1 VCVFSGEEKGGRG
14 FHAQTLALE
23 SGHRASHTW
32 LCLCG
37 SSDRL
42 SVSVQM
48 DCELRDGLEF
58 LSEEP
63 PTARGPGSG
72 LQ

>member
-1 VCVFSGEEKGGRG
+1 M
-14 FHAQTLALE
+14 
-23 SGHRASHTW
+23 HRLWLWSRDTERHSTW